1 MLPPTNTFLF
11 LPDAE
16 EALADMEQK
25 AKELEV
31 ERKIQE
37 AAGDKQAKETLK
49 EQRRNEARIAS
60 VAAENKVR
68 EEELDL
74 LEIQSAAHRRTKAV
88 LPVIVQVFDE
98 NIKSAVREIEERREV
113 RVRERKGRK
122 FS

>member
-1 MLPPTNTFLF
+1 M
-11 LPDAE
+11 
-16 EALADMEQK
+16 ADMEQK

-68 EEELDL
+68 EEELT
-74 LEIQSAAHRRTKAV
+74 H
-88 LPVIVQVFDE
+88 LPYHIYTFVHPLYMYIHHIYII
-98 NIKSAVREIEERREV
+98 NTPNTPLNTL
-113 RVRERKGRK
+113 
-122 FS
+122 

>member
-1 MLPPTNTFLF
+1 M
-11 LPDAE
+11 
-16 EALADMEQK
+16 ADMEQK

-68 EEELDL
+68 EEELT
-74 LEIQSAAHRRTKAV
+74 H
-88 LPVIVQVFDE
+88 LPYHIYTFVHPLYMHIHH
-98 NIKSAVREIEERREV
+98 ICTLTHL
-113 RVRERKGRK
+113 
-122 FS
+122 